1 VDRHGEK
8 IFYVSR
14 AAFLTRSKLFMK
26 MGMFDSDFFLYHDD
40 VDYAWRLRLLN
51 YRIACIRSVK
61 AYHFGSATVGEESPM
76 YYYFMLRNAVWAI
89 TKNSSGAAFIPRLL
103 LLSMES
109 TISFLLH
116 HLLIRRDVNFV
127 KADIKG
133 LFNGIKSIKVAISKH
148 KIVQG
153 MRLVPETLVNK
164 TMDAKIDFELLF
176 PELFRR
182 KLEF

>member
-61 AYHFGSATVGEESPM
+61 A
-76 YYYFMLRNAVWAI
+76 
-89 TKNSSGAAFIPRLL
+89 
-103 LLSMES
+103 
-109 TISFLLH
+109 
-116 HLLIRRDVNFV
+116 
-127 KADIKG
+127 
-133 LFNGIKSIKVAISKH
+133 
-148 KIVQG
+148 
-153 MRLVPETLVNK
+153 
-164 TMDAKIDFELLF
+164 
-176 PELFRR
+176 
-182 KLEF
+182 